1 MSGPKTD
8 FLSKLGPRL
17 VIGLPMFW
25 LLLFFLVPFL
35 VVLQVS
41 LADLRLAQPPF
52 TPIFEWLDGIPSYVG
67 DLENYEFLFSDDLYI
82 RSYLNSVKIAFISSL
97 ACLIVGYP
105 IAYVIARADDALRN
119 TLLLLVILPFWTSS
133 LLRIYA
139 LIGMYSPTGFI
150 NSWLISFGLISEPI
164 QLMQTDFAVY
174 SGIVITYLPLMVLPL
189 YAALQKL
196 DEDLLEASADLGAGP
211 LKTFWQVTLPLSLP
225 GILAGCLLVFIPA
238 VGEYIIP
245 ALLGGS
251 GQLMIGKTLW
261 TEFFNNRDWPLASA
275 VAMVMLAVLV
285 IPMMLLRNA
294 QSQEG
299 RS

>member
-8 FLSKLGPRL
+8 FLSKLGSRL

>member
-1 MSGPKTD
+1 MSDQKSE
-8 FLSKLGPRL
+8 FKAKLGQRL
-17 VIGLPMFW
+17 VISLPMFW
-25 LLLFFLVPFL
+25 LLLFFLIPFL

-52 TPIFEWLDGIPSYVG
+52 TSIFEWVEGIPSYVG
-67 DLENYEFLFSDDLYI
+67 DLENYTFLFEDDLYV
-82 RSYLNSVKIAFISSL
+82 RSYINSLKIALISSL
-97 ACLIVGYP
+97 VCLAVGYP
-105 IAYVIARADDALRN
+105 IAYVIARADEAMRN

-150 NSWLISFGLISEPI
+150 NSWLLSLGVISQPL
-164 QLMQTDFAVY
+164 QLLQTDFAVY
-174 SGIVITYLPLMVLPL
+174 SGIVITYLPLMILPL

-196 DEDLLEASADLGAGP
+196 NEDLLEASADLGAGP

-238 VGEYIIP
+238 VGEYVIP

-251 GQLMIGKTLW
+251 SQLMIGKTLW

-285 IPMMLLRNA
+285 IPMMMLRNA
-294 QSQEG
+294 QAQEEN
-299 RS
+299 S